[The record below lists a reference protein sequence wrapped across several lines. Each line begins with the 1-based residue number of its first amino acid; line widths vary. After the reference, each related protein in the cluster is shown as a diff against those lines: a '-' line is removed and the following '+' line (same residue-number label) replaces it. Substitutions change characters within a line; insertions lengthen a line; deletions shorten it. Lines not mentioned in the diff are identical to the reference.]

1 MAISSTHHLYIPKD
15 LYGPIAKYLCE
26 HDNQPLGKLIQQ
38 ALREKLRRDG
48 YLSSSDEGTS

>member
-15 LYGPIAKYLCE
+15 LYAPIAKYLCE

-38 ALREKLRRDG
+38 ALREKLIREG
-48 YLSSSDEGTS
+48 YLSSPEDETS